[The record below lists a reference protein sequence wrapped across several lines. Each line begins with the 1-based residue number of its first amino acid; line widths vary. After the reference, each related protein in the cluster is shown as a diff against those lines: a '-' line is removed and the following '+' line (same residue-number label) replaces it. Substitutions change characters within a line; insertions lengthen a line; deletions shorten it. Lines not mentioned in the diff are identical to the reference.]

1 MGNNSPRS
9 ISIQADN
16 PLKIKT
22 ILFGTHLALI
32 LSIMLQILICT
43 YDSMLIKGLENP
55 LRDAGFSVTVTDHA
69 ASAIRKVMEK
79 LFAAVVLD
87 SQVVGLSVDE
97 ALPIIRHV
105 SPGHKG
111 FRHRRG
117 GGGPGRIFHPEAVV
131 PVGTDKDNRRGLHS
145 KGDGMKP
152 REVMIKAFEGGKAD
166 RIPVSLFGAGM
177 WSIHNSGNTFQGL
190 SGDLPEDGGHAGQA

>member
-1 MGNNSPRS
+1 MSN
-9 ISIQADN
+9 
-16 PLKIKT
+16 
-22 ILFGTHLALI
+22 
-32 LSIMLQILICT
+32 MLQILICT

-105 SPGHKG
+105 SPDTKVFVIG
-111 FRHRRG
+111 
-117 GGGPGRIFHPEAVV
+117 EA
-131 PVGTDKDNRRGLHS
+131 
-145 KGDGMKP
+145 
-152 REVMIKAFEGGKAD
+152 
-166 RIPVSLFGAGM
+166 GAGQDVY
-177 WSIHNSGNTFQGL
+177 SIPRQSC
-190 SGDLPEDGGHAGQA
+190 LPELIRIIDADFTVKETV